1 MLRPC
6 DSAALAVFR
15 NRVLNG
21 PGPTKLIES
30 HHYIDGSALHRL
42 WNEARCPN
50 PGGELRVRLR
60 QIKAERKA
68 NYPTNK
74 AEWKIRYP
82 NPATIRTIPPIT
94 GFVSGQTLALGNYTV
109 SMLPAFNPAFAKG
122 NRAMV
127 SLAQTREA
135 KAKAPKRKRGRPV
148 FRFPHDHWFEGFTL
162 PTAGEENPL
171 KTLRTVAAINTR
183 NPIKAQEAVSDAL
196 WLAVR
201 KLRREPKRLKFK
213 SQEKF
218 NAWLRA
224 FVRRTVNRYREERW
238 GDLTRRRK
246 ENVVLVSGL
255 DIGYAEL
262 RALTARARRA
272 KKKDMEVQ
280 DARACKNWRINGPE
294 PE

>member
-1 MLRPC
+1 ME
-6 DSAALAVFR
+6 DSVPE
-15 NRVLNG
+15 
-21 PGPTKLIES
+21 PGNDQNNPT
-30 HHYIDGSALHRL
+30 HYWI
-42 WNEARCPN
+42 
-50 PGGELRVRLR
+50 
-60 QIKAERKA
+60 RK
-68 NYPTNK
+68 
-74 AEWKIRYP
+74 R
-82 NPATIRTIPPIT
+82 
-94 GFVSGQTLALGNYTV
+94 QTLALGNYTV

-135 KAKAPKRKRGRPV
+135 KAKAPKRKRSRPV